1 MAEFADPG
9 RSARL
14 VRLLAPERKTRIVDI
29 GANPINDNPYAGLLA
44 IGACEVWGFEPQK
57 DAYDQLVARD
67 APDEHYF
74 NAAVGKGGKASLN
87 ICASSGTTSLLQP
100 NRDALDFIGG
110 WHKYFEVVAT
120 EEIKTRR
127 LDDFKDIP
135 AFDLLKIDVQG
146 AEVEIFKSGKA
157 KLREAL
163 AVVTEVAAIPLYR
176 DQPLLGHQML
186 ALGELGY
193 HLHKFLFFKDIP
205 LRSDYLEGLRPRRMR
220 SQLVD
225 GDAVFIRDMLHVS
238 AMQTETLK
246 HLAILADT
254 VFESF
259 DLALYCLEFLV
270 ERGAI
275 AAPDVAGYV
284 AALPFQK
291 PDRGA
296 VRA

>member
-1 MAEFADPG
+1 MAQFADPD
-9 RSARL
+9 RSACL

-29 GANPINDNPYAGLLA
+29 GANPINDNPYAGLLE
-44 IGACEVWGFEPQK
+44 IGACEIWGFEPQK
-57 DAYDQLVARD
+57 EAFDQLIARG

-74 NAAVGKGGKASLN
+74 NAAVGAGKTARLN
-87 ICASSGTTSLLQP
+87 ICASSGTTSLLTP
-100 NRDALDFIGG
+100 NTDALDFIGG

-127 LDDFKDIP
+127 LDTFKDIP
-135 AFDLLKIDVQG
+135 VFDLLKIDVQG

-163 AVVTEVAAIPLYR
+163 AVVTEVAAIPLYC
-176 DQPLLGHQML
+176 DQPLLGHQMI

-193 HLHKFLFFKDIP
+193 HLHKFLFFKDVP
-205 LRSDYLEGLRPRRMR
+205 LRSDYLDGLRPRRMR

-225 GDAVFIRDMLHVS
+225 GDAVFIRDLLHIG
-238 AMQTETLK
+238 AMETEALK
-246 HLAILADT
+246 HLAILADA

-259 DLALYCLEFLV
+259 DLALYCLEFLA
-270 ERGAI
+270 ERGAV
-275 AAPDVAGYV
+275 AEPDVAAYV

-291 PDRGA
+291 PDRGV